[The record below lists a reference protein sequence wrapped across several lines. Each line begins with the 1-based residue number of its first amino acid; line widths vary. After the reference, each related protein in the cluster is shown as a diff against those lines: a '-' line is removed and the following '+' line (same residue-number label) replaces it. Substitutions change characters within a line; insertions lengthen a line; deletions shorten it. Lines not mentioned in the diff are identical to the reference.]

1 MSTELLK
8 KITIKTCGLDGDKL
22 IRLAMPA
29 EGKPAKTVPILRVF
43 GLVTGAE
50 DKLSEKGPYTEY
62 SGMFE
67 AVNLVSGETFK
78 AGSAILA
85 GPVQTFLK
93 GKLQA
98 AGDGGEAPFV
108 AEIGVKYDPSA
119 ATKYVFTGS
128 LLGEKETDKTDPLAA
143 MRAIAMGD
151 ATKALP
157 KK

>member
-8 KITIKTCGLDGDKL
+8 KLTLKSCGFDGDKL
-22 IRLAMPA
+22 IRLAMPV
-29 EGKPAKTVPILRVF
+29 EGKPPKNVPVLRVF
-43 GLVTGAE
+43 GIVTGAE
-50 DKLSEKGPYTEY
+50 DQLSEKGPYTLY

-67 AVNLVSGETFK
+67 AVNLISGETFK

-98 AGDGGEAPFV
+98 AGEGGEAPFI
-108 AEIGVKYDPSA
+108 AEIGVKYDPTA
-119 ATKYVFTGS
+119 ATKYVFTGA
-128 LLGEKETDKTDPLAA
+128 LLGEKETDKSDPLGK
-143 MRAIAMGD
+143 MREIAMGE
-151 ATKALP
+151 TKALP